1 MLYVERVYVER
12 VCVERVY
19 VERERVSCKMP
30 SPVAAAAAAVV
41 FFAQAIL
48 FPTVHFQFALPCHPH
63 PPPGFSSFF
72 DRRGRGYDCGWG
84 RREGSRWI
92 RGSGW
97 TEGQNGNWTI
107 IHEQTTIRC
116 RRCCCGCGCC
126 CCGNLG
132 ESLDGG

>member
-63 PPPGFSSFF
+63 PPLGFHHSSIAAVVGMIVGGGGG
-72 DRRGRGYDCGWG
+72 RVAAGSVGVVGLRGRMVIG
-84 RREGSRWI
+84 R
-92 RGSGW
+92 
-97 TEGQNGNWTI
+97 
-107 IHEQTTIRC
+107 
-116 RRCCCGCGCC
+116 
-126 CCGNLG
+126 
-132 ESLDGG
+132 